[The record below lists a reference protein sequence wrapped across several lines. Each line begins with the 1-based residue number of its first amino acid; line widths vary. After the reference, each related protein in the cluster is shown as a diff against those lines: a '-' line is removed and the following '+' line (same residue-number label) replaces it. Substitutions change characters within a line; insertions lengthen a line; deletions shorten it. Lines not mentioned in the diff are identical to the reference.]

1 MIHPCMTQLP
11 YLRPPL
17 GLLVGSEPPKLAG
30 AVERPVALVVGDE
43 RAVER
48 DLKPQ
53 FFFSFFWMRLYRVRT
68 QSAEGAPIST
78 NYRSE
83 GCSIRHLLRHCGP
96 RSRALYL
103 GSDGV
108 SGSERRTRRTGGGL
122 MSKSLYKAWQLED
135 HPVSVSNVVQ
145 DRAPV
150 HVVWRQRV
158 A

>member
-53 FFFSFFWMRLYRVRT
+53 FGHKAPRVR
-68 QSAEGAPIST
+68 QSARIIDPRAV
-78 NYRSE
+78 RSVI
-83 GCSIRHLLRHCGP
+83 CCVI
-96 RSRALYL
+96 
-103 GSDGV
+103 V
-108 SGSERRTRRTGGGL
+108 
-122 MSKSLYKAWQLED
+122 
-135 HPVSVSNVVQ
+135 
-145 DRAPV
+145 DRAPG
-150 HVVWRQRV
+150 HCTWVVTALVEAREEREGQGGG
-158 A
+158 